1 MDRSDFVTERP
12 AFVND
17 EYKTHSQFT
26 EGYMIMEGLDFYKNC
41 PEKRIEEAV
50 EAAKRFEEKYNKKG
64 C

>member
-1 MDRSDFVTERP
+1 MDRSDFITERR

-17 EYKTHSQFT
+17 EYRTHSQFT
-26 EGYMIMEGLDFYKNC
+26 ENYMIMEGLDFYKDC
-41 PEKRIEEAV
+41 PEKRIHEVA

>member
-1 MDRSDFVTERP
+1 MDKSDFVTERR

-26 EGYMIMEGLDFYKNC
+26 ENYMTMEGLDFFKNC
-41 PEKRIEEAV
+41 PEKKIEQAA